1 MWQRS
6 VWCSLRVAAHDAAS
20 GAGGEALKWVAK
32 VSVPAPPPG
41 VVKTANCVPA
51 ATPPLQPTQS
61 STV

>member
-1 MWQRS
+1 
-6 VWCSLRVAAHDAAS
+6 VAAHDAAS

-61 STV
+61 STVEDLF